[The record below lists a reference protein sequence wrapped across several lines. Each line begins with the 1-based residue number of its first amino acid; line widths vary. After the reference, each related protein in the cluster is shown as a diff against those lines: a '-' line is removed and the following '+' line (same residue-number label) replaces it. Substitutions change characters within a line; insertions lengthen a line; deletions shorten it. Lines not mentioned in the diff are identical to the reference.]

1 MKLCL
6 FIDGLD
12 EYDGLEVDI
21 ARLFKEIVLSP
32 HVKVCI
38 SSRPHIPFEDAF
50 STRPRLR
57 LQDLTHKDLDIYIED
72 RLVHDEMMVSL
83 AAREPKQCQKL
94 VREIADEAQGVFLW
108 VVLVVRALINGLSK
122 HDGASELQLRLKA
135 LPKDLDQLYEL
146 MILKVDDIYKE
157 EASRLFQLVDKAT
170 EEPGDWRPA
179 ELLSVYTLY
188 LANKQSIN
196 LTHELKQSRA
206 TEQEVLQSCKS
217 LDIALKARCGGLLEI
232 QYGKLKT
239 AAPQP
244 MMKVAYL
251 HRTVRDFILTGANWE
266 ALLKGA
272 GGGPTRDTFNPNVAI
287 LKSMILQ
294 IKDCECSTAHGLI
307 DHSFTFIH
315 RIDNDKSVPIAEFEE
330 LVDTFSSVAGAAR
343 YVDLSA
349 DHKTLTQVEHLMHLL
364 QKHGRNPNEPLNGVS
379 AWQGALSYVA
389 SNYEAAP
396 VSELLPWGLVI
407 KGFLENGADPD
418 AHCKGPGGKWCSAS
432 EVIAKAFQ
440 DVRSSSP
447 ANSYYLERL
456 RAQAVRYEDSKT
468 KLLKAQAC
476 SPGVLP
482 ALGTTQTSGGKK
494 KRQQLWSVF
503 GKLKDNLFDKDS
515 NMTRNSSL
523 RGISNKLASGE
534 MKRI

>member
-1 MKLCL
+1 MPMKLCL
-6 FIDGLD
+6 FI
-12 EYDGLEVDI
+12 DGLEVDI
-21 ARLFKEIVLSP
+21 ARLFKEIILSP
-32 HVKVCI
+32 HVIVCI

-57 LQDLTHKDLDIYIED
+57 LQDLTHKDLNIYVED

-83 AAREPKQCQKL
+83 AARELKQCQKL

-122 HDGASELQLRLKA
+122 HDGTSELQLRLKA
-135 LPKDLDQLYEL
+135 FPKDLDQLYEN

-157 EASRLFQLVDKAT
+157 GASRLFQLVDKAT

-196 LTHELKQSRA
+196 LTHEVKQSRT

-232 QYGKLKT
+232 QYGKSKT
-239 AAPQP
+239 AAPRP

-272 GGGPTRDTFNPNVAI
+272 DGEPTRDTFNPNVAI

-294 IKDCECSTAHGLI
+294 IKDYEDSTAHGLI

-315 RIDNDKSVPIAEFEE
+315 RIGNDKSVPIAEFEE
-330 LVDTFSSVAGAAR
+330 LVDTFSSVAKASR
-343 YVDLSA
+343 YVDLST
-349 DHKTLTQVEHLMHLL
+349 DHKTSTEVEHLMRLL

-379 AWQGALSYVA
+379 AWQSALSRVA
-389 SNYEAAP
+389 SNYKAAP
-396 VSELLPWGLVI
+396 VSVRLPWGLVI
-407 KGFLENGADPD
+407 KVSWRTELILMRTA
-418 AHCKGPGGKWCSAS
+418 KGPVGRGAQPLK
-432 EVIAKAFQ
+432 
-440 DVRSSSP
+440 SSP
-447 ANSYYLERL
+447 RHFKMFARAVQRIVTIWNDFGHRLSDMRTARLSY
-456 RAQAVRYEDSKT
+456 
-468 KLLKAQAC
+468 
-476 SPGVLP
+476 
-482 ALGTTQTSGGKK
+482 
-494 KRQQLWSVF
+494 
-503 GKLKDNLFDKDS
+503 
-515 NMTRNSSL
+515 
-523 RGISNKLASGE
+523 
-534 MKRI
+534 